1 MNVFTLEE
9 KRGKIYINTAA
20 IFVHKFYIRKFIVSL
35 VSFWKKKIKIII
47 NFTTRALQIIWWYD
61 CCHLNKTMKWMFW
74 IISLWLMTC

>member
-35 VSFWKKKIKIII
+35 VSFWKKKLKL
-47 NFTTRALQIIWWYD
+47 LQILLQELYKLYGDMIVVA
-61 CCHLNKTMKWMFW
+61 
-74 IISLWLMTC
+74 